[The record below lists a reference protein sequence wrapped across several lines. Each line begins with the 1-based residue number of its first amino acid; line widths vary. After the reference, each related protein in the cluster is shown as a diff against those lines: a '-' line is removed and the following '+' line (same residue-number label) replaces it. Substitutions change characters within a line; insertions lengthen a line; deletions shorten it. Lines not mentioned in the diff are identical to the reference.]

1 MSIQTIQPATGEVL
15 ETFEP
20 YSAAQ
25 INEILDEA
33 RIAFTRWRTTTFAE
47 RGAILHKVAAHLRKH
62 KEELAVTATEE
73 MGKPI
78 VEAEAE
84 VEKCAWNCDLDADNA
99 EKFLA
104 DVTHYKQRNRKLCL
118 VLTPRRYFSIDALEL
133 PLLGV
138 FRSAAPA
145 LMAGNTSVL
154 KHASNVDAVRC
165 KSSGFFTKAAFRMA
179 HSEPS

>member
-1 MSIQTIQPATGEVL
+1 MSIQTIEPATGEVL

-33 RIAFTRWRTTTFAE
+33 RNAFTRWRTTTFAE

-84 VEKCAWNCDLDADNA
+84 VEKCAGTAIS
-99 EKFLA
+99 
-104 DVTHYKQRNRKLCL
+104 TQR
-118 VLTPRRYFSIDALEL
+118 TPRSFSPMNTLQATQPKVMSRFNPSAL
-133 PLLGV
+133 
-138 FRSAAPA
+138 F
-145 LMAGNTSVL
+145 
-154 KHASNVDAVRC
+154 
-165 KSSGFFTKAAFRMA
+165 
-179 HSEPS
+179 